1 MDPIKSA
8 LSASLVLATAS
19 LSLASGDFYEE
30 PLPTLL
36 EVLASERLSGKTVRE
51 IMRPDRAAAPNGKG
65 TDFRSA
71 ILALKPM
78 PPGTA
83 VTAVDKLLKAARS
96 EQAMLGP
103 GPGNLLQ
110 DLRDL
115 FASASAT
122 TAERADYIEWR
133 VANTQPLG
141 FEWGERSS
149 RHPFM
154 DRPAPDRV
162 ALEKRAADASPAM
175 KPHWLY
181 LRGAVE
187 FKAGNDR
194 DPVHWFERVLRE
206 FPQHPRAE
214 AAQFMLARCLLSQSR
229 KTGENAAAPPG
240 FNYESKPEE
249 LAAAAQAFETYL
261 ARYPNGVFA
270 GDALGWLGAA
280 AYDARDYVKAIRHY
294 LAQIELPGH
303 PEFIEPA
310 SDMCEKILSH
320 IASTPDDATF
330 SEIAKTPTAAL
341 GLVYLILNASEADNF
356 NGDID
361 APAEVRKW
369 RRELLPRVARAIAGE
384 EDLYRDA
391 TWRPRHLAMLVLAA
405 SGAGN
410 QTDALRLA
418 GLGGAGKSDDLLF
431 ARGLTLQRAKRPAE
445 SAAAFGELLNAFP
458 KSPLAWEA
466 RLRRTLALCDSH
478 RAGEALA
485 TLLPSI
491 PTPGEAPVFGE
502 MDKIVTRLPTE
513 YSHQLIDTVLNFAP
527 VTELVSA
534 ADAPNLE
541 PKSRREIAGAVGQR
555 LLAKEQFQKAIPHLW
570 PSIDQRVVSQLA
582 ALTASARQAK
592 TPAEK
597 AALCL
602 KLGDTWASAR
612 GQLLTAPLDT
622 EDRRREIFGG
632 EHALANVRRVAN
644 AGTLANPG
652 NFNLELEN
660 RDELRHAFNW
670 WLEASDAQPKS
681 PVAAQA
687 LLRALEAMPAIADVS
702 QFHYQRAVEKKWSDV
717 SRKLY
722 DRLHQEHPSSPEAR
736 VAVFWDFPP
745 LRGSGEEYSS
755 DSGTGAQR
763 RRAGRENHEWLGFV
777 TKPGGTPEP
786 SREPDR
792 TKADILKIQDRVQQS
807 DHAAVRTMVQEL
819 QRLAPIHLTRLEDSA
834 WVNYLDDLAQFF
846 AGADP
851 GQEVRTRYVYLRTR
865 TLRLATFGDWPDGI
879 SSEIRK
885 DDTDQALL
893 ADIQE
898 ALGDRRMKAA
908 SDFLSYLRCAVVA
921 NHFEDIRF
929 PGADKSGEKYTYRS
943 RNFVR
948 LAQMTTEFLQEHP
961 KTPKHEAALFLHAK
975 ALHHGMRPAV
985 FDPGS
990 IWPNAPRWEGG
1001 SAPITLEQIPFNAT
1015 RLRAALDRVEREFPR
1030 GRYSAEIRDFR
1041 ADLALRTGDLN
1052 TALSLTL
1059 AQLDDTSK
1067 PSLHNSGSTR
1077 LAALFDRLTDSAVR
1091 PELMVAIKATPRAR
1105 ERLLEFINGGGGSSK
1120 FFCLSGWLQEQ
1131 IR

>member
-51 IMRPDRAAAPNGKG
+51 IIRPERSAAQNGKG

-71 ILALKPM
+71 ILALKPL

-83 VTAVDKLLKAARS
+83 VTAVDKLLNAARS

-115 FASASAT
+115 FASDSAT

-141 FEWGERSS
+141 FEWGERGS
-149 RHPFM
+149 RDPFM

-162 ALEKRAADASPAM
+162 ALEKRVADASPAM

-214 AAQFMLARCLLSQSR
+214 AAQFMIARCLLSQSR
-229 KTGENAAAPPG
+229 KTGENAAAAPG

-261 ARYPNGVFA
+261 ARYPKGVFA

-320 IASTPDDATF
+320 IASAPDDATF
-330 SEIAKTPTAAL
+330 SEIAKTPAAAL
-341 GLVYLILNASEADNF
+341 GLVYLILNTSEADNF
-356 NGDID
+356 DGDID
-361 APAEVRKW
+361 DPAEVRKW

-384 EDLYRDA
+384 EALYRDA
-391 TWRPRHLAMLVLAA
+391 AWRPRHLAMLVLAA

-418 GLGGAGKSDDLLF
+418 ELGGAGKSDDLLF

-445 SAAAFGELLNAFP
+445 SAAAFGELLKAFP

-466 RLRRTLALCDSH
+466 HLRRTLALCDAH

-485 TLLPSI
+485 ALLPSI
-491 PTPGEAPVFGE
+491 PPAGEAPVSGE
-502 MDKIVTRLPTE
+502 MGKIVTRLHTE
-513 YSHQLIDTVLNFAP
+513 YSHQLIDTVVNFAP
-527 VTELVSA
+527 LTELVTA

-555 LLAKEQFQKAIPHLW
+555 LLAKEQFLKAIPHLW
-570 PSIDQRVVSQLA
+570 PSIDEGVVSKLA
-582 ALTASARQAK
+582 TLTAATRQAK

-602 KLGDTWASAR
+602 KLGDTWAAAR

-632 EHALANVRRVAN
+632 EHDLANVRRVAN

-702 QFHYQRAVEKKWSDV
+702 QFHYQRAVEKNWSDV

-722 DRLHQEHPSSPEAR
+722 ERLHREHPSSPETR

-745 LRGSGEEYSS
+745 LRDSGEGPSS
-755 DSGTGAQR
+755 DSGRNTPR
-763 RRAGRENHEWLGFV
+763 RRAGREDWEWTGFA
-777 TKPGGTPEP
+777 PISAP
-786 SREPDR
+786 SRPLRSPDGI
-792 TKADILKIQDRVQQS
+792 KADILKIQNRVVQS
-807 DHAAVRTMVQEL
+807 DHAAVRTLVQEL
-819 QRLAPIHLTRLEDSA
+819 QRLAPIHLTRLEDSS

-846 AGADP
+846 AGADR

-885 DDTDQALL
+885 DDTDEALL
-893 ADIQE
+893 ADLKE

-929 PGADKSGEKYTYRS
+929 PEADKSGEKYTYRS

-948 LAQMTTEFLQEHP
+948 LAEMTADFLQKHP
-961 KTPKHEAALFLHAK
+961 KSIKREAALFLHAK
-975 ALHHGMRPAV
+975 ALHYGMRPVV
-985 FDPGS
+985 FDPGAS
-990 IWPNAPRWEGG
+990 WPTAPRWEGG
-1001 SAPITLEQIPFNAT
+1001 SAPITTEQIPLNAA
-1015 RLRAALDRVEREFPR
+1015 RLQAALDRVEREFPR
-1030 GRYSAEIRDFR
+1030 GRYTAEIRDFR

-1059 AQLDDTSK
+1059 AQLDDASK

-1077 LAALFDRLTDSAVR
+1077 LAALFDRLTESAVR
-1091 PELMVAIKATPRAR
+1091 PELMVTIKASRRAR
-1105 ERLLEFINGGGGSSK
+1105 ERLLEFINGGGGSAK
-1120 FFCLSGWLQEQ
+1120 FFWLSGWLREQ